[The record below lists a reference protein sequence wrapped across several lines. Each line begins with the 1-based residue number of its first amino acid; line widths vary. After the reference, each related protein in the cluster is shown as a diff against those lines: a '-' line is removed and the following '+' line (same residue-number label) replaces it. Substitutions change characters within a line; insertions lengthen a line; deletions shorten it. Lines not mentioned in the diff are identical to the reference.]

1 MQGDFYKYEK
11 PDIYKKQYRV
21 DKFYGVDG
29 ISPDETLSLGYAKY
43 MCNLSVSNGRI
54 SGCFGVDN
62 AKANGKIIP
71 CGALIGKLLRNA
83 AIYRKN
89 NYVNGENC
97 DIIVYQMSDNKIYT
111 AEIGKDEVLT
121 DTSIEVA
128 DGKTNF
134 LNYHYNN
141 NDNLLIFDSNG
152 TLNIYNGSTNN
163 SRTGLP
169 TFADVCVH
177 KGRIYGIV
185 NKNENELK
193 FSAPYDPLE
202 WEDGV
207 GGAGRI
213 KFTDEGGA
221 LRKLVECGNEL
232 FIIRDYAIYKL
243 IAYEDMSEYTLIKLF
258 VGDSRIYPET
268 AATINNKLIFMTED
282 GFFSYNGKSFEK
294 VWRDVFPYVEN
305 AEYAAAIGCGDKY
318 YLTARFVTEGE
329 DTIGDEAY
337 ANYNNGI
344 IAISILTGSVSF
356 LRGAD
361 ASKFLKCNYGG
372 KTHILI
378 EHSPGIR
385 AMQLGMITDDGK
397 IYNKTVKKIWR
408 SPKTP
413 LTYITS
419 DKILRKFYIKTNV
432 PLHITLSLDKDYEFD
447 LSASD
452 KIQSITVNKR
462 AESIAVKMETN
473 GENPLICGFYLEL
486 ELVDRRE
493 YGGY

>member
-1 MQGDFYKYEK
+1 MRGNFHKYTE
-11 PDIYKKQYRV
+11 PDVYKKEYRV

-62 AKANGKIIP
+62 AMTDGKIIP
-71 CGALIGKLLRNA
+71 CGALIGKLVKSA
-83 AIYRKN
+83 GIYRKN

-97 DIIVYQMSDNKIYT
+97 DIVVYQMSDNKIYT
-111 AEIGKDEVLT
+111 AEIGKDETLT

-128 DGKTNF
+128 EGKTNF
-134 LNYHYNN
+134 LNYYYNDK
-141 NDNLLIFDSNG
+141 DNLLIFDSNG
-152 TLNIYNGSTNN
+152 TLNIYDGSSNTQQ
-163 SRTGLP
+163 TELP
-169 TFADVCVH
+169 VFADVCVH

-193 FSAPYDPLE
+193 FSAPYNPLE
-202 WEDGV
+202 WKEGTD
-207 GGAGRI
+207 GAGRI

-221 LRKLVECGNEL
+221 LRKIIECGNEL

-243 IAYEDMSEYTLIKLF
+243 TAYEDMSEYTLIKVF
-258 VGDSRIYPET
+258 VGDSRIYSET
-268 AATINNKLIFMTED
+268 AVSINNKLIFMTED
-282 GFFSYNGKSFEK
+282 GFFSYNGKTFEK
-294 VWRDVFPYVEN
+294 VWRDIFPYIDN
-305 AEYAAAIGCGDKY
+305 AEYAAAIGCGDRY
-318 YLTARFVTEGE
+318 YLTAHFVTEGDE
-329 DTIGDEAY
+329 LIGDEEY
-337 ANYNNGI
+337 CNYNNGI
-344 IAISILTGSVSF
+344 MAVSVLTGGVSF

-372 KTHILI
+372 KTYVLI

-397 IYNKTVKKIWR
+397 IYDKSVKKIWR

-413 LTYITS
+413 LSYITS
-419 DKILRKFYIKTNV
+419 DKVLRKFYIKTNV
-432 PLHITLSLDKDYEFD
+432 PLNVTLSLDKDYEFA
-447 LSASD
+447 LPAST
-452 KIQSITVNKR
+452 KIQSVTVNKR
-462 AESIAVKMETN
+462 AETIAVKIETS
-473 GENPLICGFYLEL
+473 GENPLICGFYLDL